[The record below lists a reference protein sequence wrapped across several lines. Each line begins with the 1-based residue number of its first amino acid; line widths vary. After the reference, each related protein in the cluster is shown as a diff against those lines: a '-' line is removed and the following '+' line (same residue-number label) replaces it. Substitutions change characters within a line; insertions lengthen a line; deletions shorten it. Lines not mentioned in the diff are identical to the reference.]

1 MATSIRTSQPFNIR
15 FLEAEGKVRLELM
28 NTADQPLKS
37 VEIMTIFLKDEETPG
52 DIPSRAHIKF
62 EDIGSV
68 QPRETVV
75 LSHRTWIDGKPAA
88 PVQDRLKRLT
98 IVPGGTKSYVLDIS
112 WEDVHGKSRFQRIPV
127 GH

>member
-1 MATSIRTSQPFNIR
+1 MTNSTGQRGPFTAS
-15 FLEAEGKVRLELM
+15 FVETEGKVLLELM
-28 NTADQPLKS
+28 NTTDQPLKS
-37 VEIMTIFLKDEETPG
+37 VEFMTIFLKDEEIPG

-75 LSHRTWIDGKPAA
+75 LSHRTWIDGKPAG
-88 PVQDRLKRLT
+88 PLQDRLERLK
-98 IVPGGTKSYVLDIS
+98 IVPGATKSYVLDIC
-112 WEDVHGKSRFQRIPV
+112 WEDAKRKMQYQRIPL